1 ALARIGKRF
10 VQPGRSR
17 FSVLGSQFSHGRLS
31 AERRTENGERRT
43 VLLPPAVAALSGARL
58 LFFGGKGGVGKTTCA
73 AAAALRLAR
82 ANPHSRVLLLSTDPA
97 HSLGDVFGVA
107 IGDRARSIPG
117 APKNLRVREVD
128 AAATLRARRT
138 RLEAALNEVVSA
150 IGAGTIVGGRGVG
163 EVMELA
169 PPGVDELL
177 GMLSVAG
184 LDRPRATERR
194 ASSGP
199 TMVVVDTA

>member
-82 ANPHSRVLLLSTDPA
+82 ANPDSRVLLLSTDPA

-117 APKNLRVREVD
+117 APKNLRVRELD
-128 AAATLRARRT
+128 AAAALAARRGT
-138 RLEAALNEVVSA
+138 IEAALDEIASA
-150 IGAGTIVGGRGVG
+150 LGAAGSTNDKAAG
-163 EVMELA
+163 ELMDLA
-169 PPGVDELL
+169 PPG
-177 GMLSVAG
+177 
-184 LDRPRATERR
+184 
-194 ASSGP
+194 
-199 TMVVVDTA
+199 